1 MVQLNGNIS
10 ILVSIEWMH
19 WLVSFVGSAGKL
31 MKNSELDM
39 LMKTAFAGVDTV
51 PIGKKFPIN
60 IRALQV
66 VVIELLRTLTDED
79 TTQDDMT
86 TIL

>member
-19 WLVSFVGSAGKL
+19 WLVSFVGSVGKL

-39 LMKTAFAGVDTV
+39 LMKTAFVGVDTV

>member
-1 MVQLNGNIS
+1 MIQLNGNIS

-19 WLVSFVGSAGKL
+19 WLVSFVGSVGKL